1 MYITASYIMSVYR
14 VDYLNGKFYIGKISH
29 HDLKKR
35 MREHRCVKGCG
46 LATWY
51 PDEDI
56 TTATIREIGRPTEN
70 ETIAECEDRLIREVL
85 GDANCLNKNRG
96 HRTLEEKKQQKKES
110 YVKYM
115 AEHPEKKAEY
125 DAVYNAKH
133 AEEKKSRHQ
142 VYYANN
148 TEAYLERQSEYYHT
162 NRLAILAREK
172 AKRDAMTPEEKQK
185 KLDAMKAYREKKK
198 AEKSL
203 GN

>member
-1 MYITASYIMSVYR
+1 MSVYR
-14 VDYLNGKFYIGKISH
+14 VDFLNGKFYVGKISH

-85 GDANCLNKNRG
+85 GDENCLNKNRG
-96 HRTLEEKKQQKKES
+96 HRTLDEVKQQKKES
-110 YVKYM
+110 HLKYM

-125 DAVYNAKH
+125 DASYRQRH
-133 AEEKKSRHQ
+133 LEERREHDKS
-142 VYYANN
+142 YYEQNREKVLDKQ
-148 TEAYLERQSEYYHT
+148 TEYYHT
-162 NRLAILAREK
+162 NKLAILAREK
-172 AKRDAMTPEEKQK
+172 AKRDAQTPEEKQK

-203 GN
+203 DK

>member
-1 MYITASYIMSVYR
+1 
-14 VDYLNGKFYIGKISH
+14 
-29 HDLKKR
+29 

>member
-1 MYITASYIMSVYR
+1 MSVYR
-14 VDYLNGKFYIGKISH
+14 VDYLNGKFYIGKVSH
-29 HDLKKR
+29 HNLKKR

-46 LATWY
+46 LAVWF

-96 HRTLEEKKQQKKES
+96 HRTLDEVKQQKKES

-125 DAVYNAKH
+125 DGYIGRGILKSDGRVINHTTNKTG
-133 AEEKKSRHQ
+133 KKSLINKPSITTQTNWR
-142 VYYANN
+142 YSP
-148 TEAYLERQSEYYHT
+148 ERKRSEM
-162 NRLAILAREK
+162 R
-172 AKRDAMTPEEKQK
+172 
-185 KLDAMKAYREKKK
+185 
-198 AEKSL
+198 
-203 GN
+203 